1 MTRSA
6 TRLLTATALAT
17 AVAVPLASQPAAAQD
32 LDTASLAVV
41 GTWSGLPLHRQFE
54 DPFWTVTVPTES
66 GGALEIALTTFDQ
79 MGVGG
84 GDVFRLLSDGVFD
97 IGATVGDYT
106 VADAPELEGLDV
118 PLVAT
123 DADSARAM
131 VDAARPMVADIMA
144 DRFNAHML
152 AIAPYPPQIVFCNAD
167 ISNGLAD
174 MEDLRVRASGRMTAQ
189 FLEALGAEG
198 ITLAFSEV
206 PAALER
212 GVIDCAITGSGSGY
226 SAGWHE
232 SATHVMP
239 LPLGGWDPVITAVN
253 LDTWNALPEATQTFL
268 SDMIATEFEAPAWD
282 LATSSLENDL
292 NCLTG
297 AGDCTSGDPAD
308 MILVEAS
315 EEDLALAQ
323 DALEGTVLP
332 DWASRAGADWATRW
346 NDEVGSVVGVTVPVN

>member
-1 MTRSA
+1 MTNL
-6 TRLLTATALAT
+6 TRRLMNGCALA
-17 AVAVPLASQPAAAQD
+17 AVSVAATVPAAAQD
-32 LDTASLAVV
+32 LEPATLAVV

-54 DPFWTVTVPTES
+54 DPFWNETVPAES
-66 GGALEIALTTFDQ
+66 GGAITVELTTFDQ

-84 GDVFRLLSDGVFD
+84 GDVFRLLSDGVFN
-97 IGATVGDYT
+97 IGATVADYT

-123 DADSARAM
+123 DADSARAA

-144 DRFNAHML
+144 DRFNAHLL

-167 ISNGLAD
+167 ISNGLGD
-174 MEDLRVRASGRMTAQ
+174 LEGLRVRASGRMTAQ

-206 PAALER
+206 PAGLER

-239 LPLGGWDPVITAVN
+239 LPLGGWDPVVTAVN
-253 LDTWNALPEATQTFL
+253 MDSWNELPEATQTFL
-268 SDMIATEFEAPAWD
+268 TDLVATQFEAPAWD
-282 LATSSLENDL
+282 QATSSLENDL

-297 AGDCTSGDPAD
+297 SGECTSGDPAD
-308 MILVEAS
+308 MILVPAS
-315 EEDLALAQ
+315 DDDLAIARA
-323 DALEGTVLP
+323 ALEETVLP
-332 DWASRAGADWATRW
+332 DWAERAGADWATRW
-346 NDEVGSVVGVTVPVN
+346 NDSVGAVVGVTIAVE

>member
-1 MTRSA
+1 MRSA
-6 TRLLTATALAT
+6 TARVFAATALAAGT
-17 AVAVPLASQPAAAQD
+17 LVAAPTPAPAQD
-32 LDTASLAVV
+32 LEPAALAVV

-54 DPFWTVTVPTES
+54 DPFWTDTVPTAS
-66 GGALEIALTTFDQ
+66 GGAIEVALTTFDQ
-79 MGVGG
+79 MGVAG

-106 VADAPELEGLDV
+106 VGDAPELEGLDV

-123 DADSARAM
+123 DADGARAM

-144 DRFNAHML
+144 ARFNAHML
-152 AIAPYPPQIVFCNAD
+152 AIAPYPPQIVFCNRD
-167 ISNGLAD
+167 ISNGLSD
-174 MEDLRVRASGRMTAQ
+174 LQDLRVRASGRMTAQ

-198 ITLAFSEV
+198 ITMSFSEV

-239 LPLGGWDPVITAVN
+239 LPLGGWDPVITAMN
-253 LDTWNALPEATQTFL
+253 LDAWNALPEATQVFL
-268 SDMIATEFEAPAWD
+268 QDLIATEFEAPAWD
-282 LATSSLENDL
+282 LATTSLRNDL

-297 AGDCTSGDPAD
+297 MAD
-308 MILVEAS
+308 MTLVAAS
-315 EEDLALAQ
+315 EADLALART
-323 DALEGTVLP
+323 ALEGTVLP
-332 DWASRAGADWATRW
+332 DWAARAGTDWATRW
-346 NDEVGSVVGVTVPVN
+346 NDSVGAVVGVTVPVN

>member
-1 MTRSA
+1 MTRHLA
-6 TRLLTATALAT
+6 CLLAATALAGT
-17 AVAVPLASQPAAAQD
+17 AALPAAAQD
-32 LDTASLAVV
+32 LEPVSLTVV
-41 GTWSGLPLHRQFE
+41 GTWSGLPLHRLYE
-54 DPFWTVTVPTES
+54 LPFWTETVPEAS
-66 GGALEIALTTFDQ
+66 GGAITVELTTFDQ

-97 IGATVGDYT
+97 IGATVADYT

-123 DADSARAM
+123 DADGARAM

-144 DRFNAHML
+144 DRFNSHLL

-167 ISNGLAD
+167 ISGGLGD
-174 MEDLRVRASGRMTAQ
+174 LQDLRVRASGRMTAQ
-189 FLEALGAEG
+189 LLEALGAEG

-226 SAGWHE
+226 SAGWYE

-239 LPLGGWDPVITAVN
+239 LPLGGWDAVVTAMN
-253 LDTWNALPEATQTFL
+253 MDAWNALPEATQAFL
-268 SDMIATEFEAPAWD
+268 TDIIATEFEAPAWD
-282 LATSSLENDL
+282 EATSSLQNDL

-297 AGDCTSGDPAD
+297 SGECTSGEPAS

-315 EEDLALAQ
+315 DADRELARA
-323 DALEGTVLP
+323 ALEETVLP
-332 DWASRAGADWATRW
+332 DWAERAGADWAARW
-346 NDEVGSVVGVTVPVN
+346 NESVGAVVGVTVPVE